1 MNNNPA
7 VNRIQEEQEID
18 LLDLFFFYWTKKW
31 ILLLALLLGALAAGI
46 ITHYFIAPTF
56 ASTSKLYV
64 FSSNKGAIDFS
75 ELQLSTNLTNDYLEL
90 IKSRP
95 VVETVNANLGNEY
108 DYEHTMKM
116 LKVENPT
123 STRFL
128 NITITSTD
136 PAEARDM
143 ANEFAEVT
151 KSQISAIMK
160 QDEQSVVEKA
170 VLPQKKVA
178 PSLSRNTALGGL
190 IVLVIF
196 MGIYLLL
203 YLLDD
208 TIKSEE
214 DVEKYLGVNTLAVI
228 PLREGEKSTK
238 RGIRSVFRARTAGRF
253 PKKGGAR

>member
-7 VNRIQEEQEID
+7 VNSNQDVQEID

-31 ILLLALLLGALAAGI
+31 ILLLSLILGALTAGI

-64 FSSNKGAIDFS
+64 FSSSKGAVDFS

-90 IKSRP
+90 IQSRP
-95 VVETVNANLGNEY
+95 VVETVNANLGNDY

-116 LKVENPT
+116 LTVENPT

-151 KSQISAIMK
+151 KAQISAIMK
-160 QDEQSVVEKA
+160 QDEPSIVENA
-170 VLPQKKVA
+170 VLPMKKVA

-190 IVLVIF
+190 IALVAF

-228 PLREGEKSTK
+228 PVREGEKSTK
-238 RGIRSVFRARTAGRF
+238 RGIKSVLRARTAGRF